1 MKKILSIPAS
11 IGFLIMSASAVFA
24 QSPTPP
30 STAIS
35 IIVNRPANLPFAKL
49 GTLISGGV
57 GIILII
63 AALAAF
69 VFLIMGGLQWV
80 TSGGDKAKVE
90 EAQNK
95 IQAALI
101 GLFVVFAAWAIMVV
115 VGQVLGIDLYNLSIP
130 KIMDTG
136 K

>member
-1 MKKILSIPAS
+1 MKKIIYVSSSL
-11 IGFLIMSASAVFA
+11 GLFLLSASVVLAADVAVDV
-24 QSPTPP
+24 PRPP
-30 STAIS
+30 G
-35 IIVNRPANLPFAKL
+35 LPFAQL

-69 VFLIMGGLQWV
+69 IFLIMGGLQWI

-101 GLFVVFAAWAIMVV
+101 GLFVVFAAWAIMLV
-115 VGQVLGIDLYNLSIP
+115 VGQVLGIDLYHLKIP
-130 KIMDTG
+130 KILD
-136 K
+136 